1 MAEASQATSLGE
13 EGAARILIVD
23 DERAIRELVVD
34 VLSGE
39 GYELLEADDGPAA
52 QAVLAATP
60 VDVVITDLR
69 MPQMTGLGLMQ
80 WAQDKHPGSAWIILS
95 GRGTFD
101 DAVRAVQL
109 GAFDFICK
117 PMDVAE
123 SLPVAVRNALRQR
136 RLAAERRRLHRDL
149 ADRNEQLAR
158 QVDQL
163 QEACAL
169 LCEQAETIAQDLRRA
184 ELIQRALLP
193 YVPPEMGAFSV
204 DAVYRPSHNVGGDL
218 YEVVRVND
226 RHVIAYVADAA
237 GHGVAAAML
246 AVLFKNRIG
255 TLDDDRT
262 PRAPAEV
269 LASVNGALL
278 AECGAPGLFITAA
291 YFLLDMD
298 TRQAVVASAGHTPM
312 VLHRAGGGVEMIYHT
327 GPALGL
333 APEARFAQKRF
344 RFEPGDR
351 LLLYTDGLYDAPEQ
365 SEALSAERI
374 AGIVRDRPPGDGPAL
389 LARLLAAAA
398 DRILFPRIFRFW
410 TEAYP
415 HSG

>member
-1 MAEASQATSLGE
+1 
-13 EGAARILIVD
+13 
-23 DERAIRELVVD
+23 
-34 VLSGE
+34 
-39 GYELLEADDGPAA
+39 
-52 QAVLAATP
+52 
-60 VDVVITDLR
+60 
-69 MPQMTGLGLMQ
+69 
-80 WAQDKHPGSAWIILS
+80 
-95 GRGTFD
+95 
-101 DAVRAVQL
+101 
-109 GAFDFICK
+109 
-117 PMDVAE
+117 
-123 SLPVAVRNALRQR
+123 
-136 RLAAERRRLHRDL
+136 
-149 ADRNEQLAR
+149 
-158 QVDQL
+158 
-163 QEACAL
+163 
-169 LCEQAETIAQDLRRA
+169 
-184 ELIQRALLP
+184 
-193 YVPPEMGAFSV
+193 
-204 DAVYRPSHNVGGDL
+204 
-218 YEVVRVND
+218 
-226 RHVIAYVADAA
+226 
-237 GHGVAAAML
+237 ML
-246 AVLFKNRIG
+246 AVLFKHRIG

-291 YFLLDMD
+291 YCLLDMD

-398 DRILFPRIFRFW
+398 ERRGRTRQEDDITMVLLKTRPSPSTLDNGAPTAVQAPQALGPSPRVQVLVGASDGATAFSIEGRATWEYCAGFHDACAHEIDAGRAVTLDLSLCVYLDSTFLGTVQELVTRSGRAGTSFRIQGLLPDVRGLFEELGMTTVIAHAACDMDPLPSRMAPIGASPDESDRNRRRVLLAH
-410 TEAYP
+410 EALASLNDRNREEFLRLIEYVRKEISP
-415 HSG
+415 PAPSE